1 MNIYQLMANTSSG
14 AWVEIARTKA
24 YTLEQAELG
33 LKNFASMV
41 LKDGEHT
48 GATPGR
54 AVRGPGWNKDQ

>member
-24 YTLEQAELG
+24 YTLEQARLS

-41 LKDGEHT
+41 LKEGEHYDIQL
-48 GATPGR
+48 
-54 AVRGPGWNKDQ
+54 KEDQA